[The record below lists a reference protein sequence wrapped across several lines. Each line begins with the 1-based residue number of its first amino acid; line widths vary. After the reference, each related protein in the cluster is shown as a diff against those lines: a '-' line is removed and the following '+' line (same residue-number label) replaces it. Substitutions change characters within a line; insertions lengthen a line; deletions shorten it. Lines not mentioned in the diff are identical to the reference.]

1 MSADSDLDHVARL
14 CERAQRILF
23 VTGAGISA
31 DSGLPTYRGIG
42 GLYDDVHT
50 DDGVPIEVALSGKMM
65 AERPDITWKYL
76 AQIEANCRGAGP
88 NRSHYAIA
96 RLGREKERVMVFTQ
110 NVDGLHRAAG
120 STDVLEIHGTL
131 HRLRCVDCESARQ
144 VEDYSG
150 LMMPPICPRCGGRLR
165 PDVVLFGEELPVD
178 GLQRLEQAL
187 AGGFDLV
194 FTIGTTSV
202 FPYVAAP
209 VWWAARMGWP
219 TVEINPGDSEVSD
232 LVDVRLR
239 LGAADA
245 FAALG
250 VRLGW

>member
-1 MSADSDLDHVARL
+1 M
-14 CERAQRILF
+14 
-23 VTGAGISA
+23 
-31 DSGLPTYRGIG
+31 
-42 GLYDDVHT
+42 
-50 DDGVPIEVALSGKMM
+50 
-65 AERPDITWKYL
+65 
-76 AQIEANCRGAGP
+76 
-88 NRSHYAIA
+88 
-96 RLGREKERVMVFTQ
+96 
-110 NVDGLHRAAG
+110 
-120 STDVLEIHGTL
+120 
-131 HRLRCVDCESARQ
+131 
-144 VEDYSG
+144 
-150 LMMPPICPRCGGRLR
+150 
-165 PDVVLFGEELPVD
+165 LFGEELPVD

-245 FAALG
+245 FAELG

>member
-1 MSADSDLDHVARL
+1 MR
-14 CERAQRILF
+14 ERAQRILF

-42 GLYDDVHT
+42 GLYHDADT
-50 DDGVPIEVALSGKMM
+50 EEGLPIEVALSGRMM

-96 RLGREKERVMVFTQ
+96 RLEREKARAMVFTQ

-120 STDVLEIHGTL
+120 STEVLEIHGNL
-131 HRLRCVDCESARQ
+131 HRLRCIDCESSRQ
-144 VEDYSG
+144 VEDYRG
-150 LMMPPICPRCGGRLR
+150 LAMPPACPRCGGRLR
-165 PDVVLFGEELPVD
+165 PDVVLFGEELPMD
-178 GLQRLEQAL
+178 GLRRLEDAL
-187 AGGFDLV
+187 ASGFDLV

-202 FPYVAAP
+202 FPYVAGP

-219 TVEINPGDSEVSD
+219 TVEINPGDSQVSGI
-232 LVDVRLR
+232 VDVRLR
-239 LGAADA
+239 ICAADA
-245 FAALG
+245 FAELG
-250 VRLGW
+250 ARLGW